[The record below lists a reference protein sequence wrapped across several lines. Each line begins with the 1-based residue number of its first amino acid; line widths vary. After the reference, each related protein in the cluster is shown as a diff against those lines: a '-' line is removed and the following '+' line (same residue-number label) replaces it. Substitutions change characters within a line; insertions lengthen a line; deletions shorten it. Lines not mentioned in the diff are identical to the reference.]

1 MKQDLFSKY
10 WVPQCF
16 HLSPSSYHSAIATVI
31 LRITSC
37 KNNTFVFRTLRMPA
51 YVCVSV
57 MAAMQWERNYV
68 LMWLYEMVDIFYASV
83 LLFPD
88 NHTAI
93 LLVVDDIAVI

>member
-1 MKQDLFSKY
+1 
-10 WVPQCF
+10 
-16 HLSPSSYHSAIATVI
+16 
-31 LRITSC
+31 
-37 KNNTFVFRTLRMPA
+37 MPA